1 MRILNLRGD
10 RRDSAGGLW
19 LAGAAILLACLM
31 PVTEA
36 SAASKVCRKLEAQL
50 VSLSNGGGRATGQ
63 SRKYDG
69 AIARQ
74 RQQLS
79 IARGRASDLG
89 CGFAVFGRNVRQC
102 AGLNATISRMQ
113 DNLATLERTRGT
125 MGGGSSGKS
134 RSRILASLD
143 ANGCRGGAEV
153 AQRRPM
159 EDVGGGKKRP
169 GLIASLFGLR
179 SGAAEEPQLV
189 RREIASLEP
198 EPQVSNE
205 PSNVRRVKRTSE
217 KPAEAPAVAGPAG
230 AFATMCVRTC
240 DGYFFPMSPSSS
252 AQEFDRDQKN
262 CESACPG
269 TEMQVFYRNSKAAED
284 SDMMSVA
291 TGRPYAEMSTA
302 YRYKEGPDARPATCG
317 CNVAKN
323 FSVVAGTPPA
333 PAPSE
338 RLAEPAVQPAP
349 VPSAA
354 TPAGGATQPEPAQ
367 TANAAAPATIAVTPD
382 PSSPSIITIVP
393 APPPAQPSAP
403 APAQGVATAEPAAS
417 EQVEAEP
424 AKPAAT
430 ETITTATVPAD
441 RDLDAEGRKVRVVG
455 PMFLPDPEEALDL
468 RAPARTQVQ

>member
-1 MRILNLRGD
+1 MRKLR
-10 RRDSAGGLW
+10 SASNGRGSTGGLW
-19 LAGAAILLACLM
+19 LAGAALALACLM

-50 VSLSNGGGRATGQ
+50 VSLSNGGGRTTGQ

-89 CGFAVFGRNVRQC
+89 CGFAVFGRNLRQC

-113 DNLATLERTRGT
+113 DNLATLERTRGS

-143 ANGCRGGAEV
+143 ANGCRGGTEV

-159 EDVGGGKKRP
+159 EDVGGSKKRT

-179 SGAAEEPQLV
+179 SGGAEEPQQD
-189 RREIASLEP
+189 RREIASLAP
-198 EPQVSNE
+198 EPRIAKEE
-205 PSNVRRVKRTSE
+205 PNVRRVKRATDKPSE
-217 KPAEAPAVAGPAG
+217 ATAAAAPVGD
-230 AFATMCVRTC
+230 FATMCVRTC

-252 AQEFDRDQKN
+252 AQDFDRDQKN

-269 TEMQVFYRNSKAAED
+269 AEMQVFYRSSKAAED

-291 TGRPYAEMSTA
+291 TGRPYTEMSTA
-302 YRYKEGPDARPATCG
+302 YRYKDGPDARPATCG

-323 FSVVAGTPPA
+323 FSVIAGNPPA
-333 PAPSE
+333 PA
-338 RLAEPAVQPAP
+338 ATIAVQD
-349 VPSAA
+349 S
-354 TPAGGATQPEPAQ
+354 TEPKP
-367 TANAAAPATIAVTPD
+367 TETAAAPAEAPETVAVAPD

-393 APPPAQPSAP
+393 APSPAAP
-403 APAQGVATAEPAAS
+403 ATPAEAQSAATAEPAA
-417 EQVEAEP
+417 EP
-424 AKPAAT
+424 ATPAT
-430 ETITTATVPAD
+430 EALTTATVPAD
-441 RDLDAEGRKVRVVG
+441 RDLDADGRKVRVVG
-455 PMFLPDPEEALDL
+455 PVFLPDPAEAIDL
-468 RAPARTQVQ
+468 RAPAQTQVQ